1 MGIGLVLIILG
12 VALWLAL
19 MGLAVVLPLRPGVL
33 RITRKIVCPPGCE
46 IRVGTSV
53 ASYHR
58 PGERGLFV
66 ECVDPNGDS
75 KLITNKAVA
84 VFTGLLFLTALPIS
98 AMGVFLVH
106 FWVR

>member
-19 MGLAVVLPLRPGVL
+19 MGLAVVLPLHPGVL
-33 RITRKIVCPPGCE
+33 RITRKIVCPPGSE

-58 PGERGLFV
+58 PGVGI
-66 ECVDPNGDS
+66 VD
-75 KLITNKAVA
+75 V
-84 VFTGLLFLTALPIS
+84 
-98 AMGVFLVH
+98 
-106 FWVR
+106 